1 MSFSTD
7 FEEVIIKKSRWE
19 AAFFKFVCSFIC
31 KCRNINQAIQKRRKW
46 ELNLTQKMKNLKIGT
61 RILLCFIVCSIL
73 FTVVGLVG
81 VAQMQKLNK
90 SYSSAMT
97 DYGFTQGDLGRLGM
111 DFQGL
116 RTLVLYTIVEHDP
129 EARETRKLDLEE
141 KSEQIEADLKVVE
154 ESTHDENT
162 KNIIKDLKK
171 KIEEYNTVY
180 AEAIKISEQS
190 SEEGVAFF
198 SAEAAPRASVIQG
211 TIEKCFANKSEQGH
225 NVSMELLH
233 SANTSKWFMLTFIFI
248 TFALSMVAGIA
259 ITKGI
264 IHPLKELTSAAETIA
279 EGNFNVNFDY
289 SGNDEIDTLT
299 KAMRTMIDS
308 IMKYMGRTIDIL
320 EHIAKR
326 DISVN
331 FDDQFPADY
340 VRVQDSL
347 CTLLNSLN
355 GILYDVSDIS
365 DTVALG
371 SSQVSEGAAALAD
384 SSQEQAASVSHLSDS
399 IEQVSER
406 INSNSNDA
414 ILANDNAKEVKVSIS
429 KNATQMQELM
439 TAMKGI
445 NAKAEEIEK
454 ITKTIEDIAFQTN
467 ILALNAAVEAARAG
481 AAGRGFSVVA
491 DEVRNLA
498 NKSQEASQ
506 NTEVLIAETIQ
517 AISDGMNIMDKT
529 TKGFDEAAN
538 GVEEMAKK
546 IEQIASASEAQAKE
560 ISEIVRGVDQISGAI
575 QTNSA
580 TAEESAAVSRSLSE
594 QASQLKETVSKF
606 TLRSKNI

>member
-1 MSFSTD
+1 
-7 FEEVIIKKSRWE
+7 
-19 AAFFKFVCSFIC
+19 
-31 KCRNINQAIQKRRKW
+31 
-46 ELNLTQKMKNLKIGT
+46 MKNLKIGT

-97 DYGFTQGDLGRLGM
+97 DYGFTQGDFGRLGM

-116 RTLVLYTIVEHDP
+116 RTLVLYTIVERNP
-129 EARETRKLDLEE
+129 EARETRKLNLEE
-141 KSEQIEADLKVVE
+141 KSKQIETDLKVIE
-154 ESTHDENT
+154 DSAHDEATINT
-162 KNIIKDLKK
+162 FKDLKNK
-171 KIEEYNTVY
+171 LDEYNTVY

-198 SAEAAPRASVIQG
+198 SAEAAPRASAIQG
-211 TIEKCFANKSEQGH
+211 IIEKCFDDKSEQGR
-225 NVSMELLH
+225 NVSTDLLR
-233 SANTSKWFMLTFIFI
+233 SANTSKWFMLFFIFI
-248 TFALSMVAGIA
+248 TFVFSVAAGIL

-264 IHPLKELTSAAETIA
+264 IHPLKELTSAAETIS

-289 SGNDEIDTLT
+289 SGNDEIGTLT
-299 KAMRTMIDS
+299 KAMQTMVES

-326 DISVN
+326 DISVD

-340 VRVQDSL
+340 ARVQNSL
-347 CTLLNSLN
+347 CTLLGSLN

-384 SSQEQAASVSHLSDS
+384 SSQEQAASVSHLSDN

-414 ILANDNAKEVKVSIS
+414 MLASDNAKEVEVNIS
-429 KNATQMQELM
+429 KNATQMQALM
-439 TAMKGI
+439 TAMKEI
-445 NAKAEEIEK
+445 NAKAEEIGK

-481 AAGRGFSVVA
+481 TAGRGFSVVA

-506 NTEVLIAETIQ
+506 NTETLIAETIQ
-517 AISDGMNIMDKT
+517 AISDGMDIMDKT
-529 TKGFDEAAN
+529 TKGFDKAAN
-538 GVEEMAKK
+538 GVQDMTRK
-546 IEQIASASEAQAKE
+546 IERIASASEAQAKE
-560 ISEIVRGVDQISGAI
+560 IGEIVRGVDQISGVI

-580 TAEESAAVSRSLSE
+580 TAEESAAISRSLSE

-606 TLRSKNI
+606 TLRSRNI